1 MGLKAWWEAIKEA
14 LYNKEIKAAE
24 ELIELLKNKNWCG
37 WREKQD
43 RAFLGVEVVKIEK
56 YFDLINMQRKGT
68 QEEKNKILEEK

>member
-1 MGLKAWWEAIKEA
+1 M
-14 LYNKEIKAAE
+14 
-24 ELIELLKNKNWCG
+24 KNKNCCA